1 MQDTSLRLPNMAA
14 SDVRP
19 VAKQDNT
26 SDRDPRQGLLER
38 HKGLA
43 RERLAG
49 RAERQQERDTNQ
61 ASERSARWSEA
72 DASRDQRLAAKEARI
87 SDQLASATGD
97 KRREKIEARLAAHK
111 ARAAEINRSVD
122 QRRDDRVSS
131 RAEAVSDRR
140 AAAGD
145 DTRSRIRERIDAI
158 RERRR
163 GGKQEGS

>member
-1 MQDTSLRLPNMAA
+1 MAVSDSPSVANQTDT
-14 SDVRP
+14 
-19 VAKQDNT
+19 
-26 SDRDPRQGLLER
+26 DPRQSLLER

-49 RAERQQERDTNQ
+49 RTERQQERDAAQGDKRN
-61 ASERSARWSEA
+61 ARWSEA
-72 DASRDQRLAAKEARI
+72 DTNRDQRLSAKEARI

-122 QRRDDRVSS
+122 QRRDDRVSA
-131 RAEAVSDRR
+131 RAEAVSNRR
-140 AAAGD
+140 TTASDG
-145 DTRSRIRERIDAI
+145 TRSRIRERIEAI

-163 GGKQEGS
+163 SGKQEES